1 MTEGKYTLY
10 SSTTCTRCPLAKKS
24 MDRAG
29 VEFDE
34 VKLDDPVNE
43 MALIA
48 LKGEMG
54 RAPDG
59 MISLPVLRTPD
70 GRLLDNL
77 ATISAEFRKAA

>member
-1 MTEGKYTLY
+1 MTDGTYTLY

-29 VEFDE
+29 AEYE
-34 VKLDDPVNE
+34 EHKLDLPENKE
-43 MALIA
+43 MLIA
-48 LKGEMG
+48 LKSEMG

-59 MISLPVLRTPD
+59 VIPLPVLRTPD

-77 ATISAEFRKAA
+77 ATISAEFRAAA

>member
-1 MTEGKYTLY
+1 MTDGKYTIY
-10 SSTTCTRCPLAKKS
+10 STTHCTRCPLAKRS

-29 VEFDE
+29 AEYDE

-48 LKGEMG
+48 LKGELG

-59 MISLPVLRTPD
+59 MISVPVVRTPD

-77 ATISAEFRKAA
+77 ATISAEFRAAA